1 MTKRFRVS
9 ACFMAL
15 LILFSLAPWTLAAG
29 EEAWWVKQETP
40 VDVQMT
46 KVVYSDTAEA
56 FAKIGQTVESNL
68 WTDLFRDELNINV
81 TYKFVASAGDG
92 YDTKTQMMMASGKIP
107 DIFPVGLSD
116 MAELQESGMIWDM
129 TEIYDKYLSPL
140 SKSILEADGG
150 AAKQSLMI
158 GGSLWGIPQVNS
170 VYDTLRY
177 LCIRRDWMEKLG
189 LEEPKSIEDLLAIMK
204 AFVTDDPDGNGIDD
218 TYATYVDKDMWT
230 QLEGFF
236 WMFGAYPNG
245 FILKDGIL
253 QYGGTQPECK
263 EALRTL
269 QSMYADGWLDKEFV
283 VKNFASAK
291 EIVTNGKVGVI
302 MGFHW
307 MPFDV
312 SGPMHDLYPDVE
324 WDYYLWPGKDE
335 GTPAAVMT
343 QSALFNA
350 LVVNKK
356 FQHPEIAAYM
366 INLYLEKIYG
376 ETNEYDIYGTDL
388 ETGVLTYTLGPLKI
402 ITPNLN
408 LDPYRDIMR
417 VSRGEMTVEQLP
429 SASLRYY
436 DSVNSTWAART
447 MWGTGEH
454 TAGTVLDFLASNPQY
469 ILQNM
474 YQTVPTETQLER
486 GGTLSEM
493 RKTAYTQI
501 ITGKL
506 DVDQGFDQFVK
517 DYMQAGGQKI
527 QDEVNAWYQANA
539 K

>member
-1 MTKRFRVS
+1 MKRLRVLVIAMTVLFLVS
-9 ACFMAL
+9 LMPPGIAEEEQVW
-15 LILFSLAPWTLAAG
+15 WT
-29 EEAWWVKQETP
+29 KQDTP
-40 VDVQMT
+40 VKVQMT
-46 KVVYSDTAEA
+46 KVVFADTTES
-56 FAKIGQTVESNL
+56 FAQIGQTVDNNL
-68 WTDLFRDELNINV
+68 WTDLFRDELNIDV
-81 TYKFVASAGDG
+81 TYKFVASAGDS
-92 YDTKTQMMMASGKIP
+92 YDTKTQMMMASGKLP
-107 DIFPVGLSD
+107 DIFPVSLND

-129 TEIYDKYLSPL
+129 TEIYDQYLSPL

-158 GGSLWGIPQVNS
+158 DGSLWGIPQVNS

-177 LCIRRDWMEKLG
+177 LSIRRDWMDALG
-189 LEEPKSIEDLLAIMK
+189 LSTPQSIDDLLEIMR
-204 AFVTDDPDGNGIDD
+204 AFVQDDPDGNGVDD
-218 TYATYVDKDMWT
+218 TYATYIDSNLWT

-269 QSMYADGWLDKEFV
+269 QAMYTNGWLDKEFV
-283 VKNFASAK
+283 VKNFVSAK

-302 MGFHW
+302 MGYHW

-312 SGPMHDLYPDVE
+312 NGPMHDLFPDVE
-324 WDYYLWPGKDE
+324 WDYYVWPSAE
-335 GTPAAVMT
+335 ERVPATVMT

-350 LVVNKK
+350 LVVNKN
-356 FQHPEIAAYM
+356 FPHPEIAAYM

-376 ETNEYDIYGTDL
+376 ETNEYDVYGTDL

-417 VSRGEMTVEQLP
+417 VFRGEMTVDQLP

-436 DSVNSTWAART
+436 NSVNNTWAAKT

-454 TAGTVLDFLASNPQY
+454 TAGTVLDFLVSNPQY
-469 ILQNM
+469 IIQNM
-474 YQTVPTETQLER
+474 YQTVPTVTQLER

-501 ITGKL
+501 ITGML
-506 DVDQGFDQFVK
+506 DVDEGFDQFVS
-517 DYMQAGGQKI
+517 DYMRAGGQRI
-527 QDEVNAWYQANA
+527 QDEVNAWYNAN